1 MADSISPRFT
11 AIIAGGSLVGL
22 TTALALEKAGIN
34 YVLLEKREIAPHLGA
49 SISIHPH
56 TQRVME
62 QLGVWS
68 EIKAGVVPLENRQH
82 YDENGNLFEDSTILQ
97 EISKM
102 TLYRWTTFMERRFM
116 LSCIYNQIADKSRI
130 RAQTGVTS
138 FTETE
143 DGVEVVTNK
152 GETIKGDILLGADG
166 IHSTIRNLMAD
177 KLASTDP
184 VSSKEMQTG
193 FTSTYHCIFATSKNA
208 KATADGKQFLPDG
221 AVHNVYYPG
230 FSGVIAAGVPGFA
243 FWFLFVKSD
252 QTTKTPETPR
262 FTEEE
267 TEATIA
273 KYGDYAVG
281 PGYTFKDLWE
291 SRVRANML
299 PLEEGVLKP
308 KWNTGGRA
316 ALMGDSVHKAT
327 INPGLGGNL
336 AVEGVVHLMNELV
349 PLVRRCEAD
358 GGRKPTR
365 SEITAVLDTYEEK
378 QRPHANTIVTMSGY
392 VTRYEAMETWW
403 LRILRRVSPW
413 VSDKTKAGGFVGYIN
428 EGPWLNFLPNPD
440 EKQELTEKP

>member
-1 MADSISPRFT
+1 
-11 AIIAGGSLVGL
+11 
-22 TTALALEKAGIN
+22 
-34 YVLLEKREIAPHLGA
+34 
-49 SISIHPH
+49 
-56 TQRVME
+56 
-62 QLGVWS
+62 
-68 EIKAGVVPLENRQH
+68 
-82 YDENGNLFEDSTILQ
+82 
-97 EISKM
+97 
-102 TLYRWTTFMERRFM
+102 MERRFM
-116 LSCIYNQIADKSRI
+116 LSCIYNQIADKSPV
-130 RAQTGVTS
+130 RAQTGVAT

-143 DGVEVVTNK
+143 DGVEVITDE

-177 KLASTDP
+177 QIASTDLAT
-184 VSSKEMQTG
+184 SKEMRTS
-193 FTSTYHCIFATSKNA
+193 FTSTYHCIFATSRNA
-208 KATADGKQFLPDG
+208 KETADGKQFLPDG

-230 FSGVIAAGVPGFA
+230 FSGVIAAGVPGLV

-252 QTTKTPETPR
+252 HATETPNTPR

-273 KYGDYAVG
+273 KYGGYAVG

-299 PLEEGVLKP
+299 PLEEGVLKS
-308 KWNTGGRA
+308 KWNNGGRV

-358 GGRKPTR
+358 GGRKPTK
-365 SEITAVLDTYEEK
+365 SEITASLDAYEAK
-378 QRPHANTIVTMSGY
+378 QRPHANTIVIASGY

-403 LRILRRVSPW
+403 LRLLRHVSPW
-413 VSDKTKAGGFVGYIN
+413 VSDKAKAGGFVGYIN

-440 EKQELTEKP
+440 EEQKLAEKQ